1 MNEQV
6 DLQPDL
12 DEILQHE
19 DESAVKVSIGGPV
32 RTQPLPHKA
41 GATRT
46 RNILATGPV
55 QVLAAD
61 HYRAQAYLV
70 SFTQDFY
77 VAFSQAASQ
86 DTSRMSRWPA
96 LVPMPITTTT
106 GVWVQSF
113 ATNTDISI
121 TTELWATG
129 E

>member
-19 DESAVKVSIGGPV
+19 AESAIKVAIDGPV
-32 RTQPLPHKA
+32 RTQPLPYKD

-46 RNILATGPV
+46 RNIGSTGPT
-55 QVLAAD
+55 QVLWPD
-61 HYRAQAYLV
+61 HYRGQAYLV
-70 SFTQDFY
+70 AFTQDIY
-77 VAFSQAASQ
+77 VAFNLASAA

-96 LVPMPITTTT
+96 LVPMPISCVT
-106 GVWVQSF
+106 GVWVQAF
-113 ATNTDISI
+113 TGTTDVSI